1 MRVIIA
7 LAFVVV
13 PIAARPAHADSYI
26 GLSGGLALPLSDE
39 QYTDTVDT
47 SPVLGVRAGSYPKDF
62 GGYLSF
68 EWMPADVKSDGA
80 FGLDVSAHRF
90 RVIVGPEMRHAV
102 SNTLMVT
109 ARAGIGLDIAHDS
122 VSGTIF
128 GATVEDSE
136 TDLGL
141 GFEFAG
147 GLWFGVGGIQIGGEV
162 SLPVG
167 IHDDDPDE
175 NDYNYDYTAVDLQLL
190 AGVRFIS
197 H

>member
-1 MRVIIA
+1 
-7 LAFVVV
+7 
-13 PIAARPAHADSYI
+13 
-26 GLSGGLALPLSDE
+26 
-39 QYTDTVDT
+39 
-47 SPVLGVRAGSYPKDF
+47 
-62 GGYLSF
+62 
-68 EWMPADVKSDGA
+68 
-80 FGLDVSAHRF
+80 
-90 RVIVGPEMRHAV
+90 MRHAV
-102 SNTLMVT
+102 SNTLVVT

-122 VSGTIF
+122 VSGTVL

>member
-13 PIAARPAHADSYI
+13 PIAARTAHADSYV
-26 GLSGGLALPLSDE
+26 GLAGGLALPLADDD
-39 QYTDTVDT
+39 YTDTVDT
-47 SPVLGVRAGSYPKDF
+47 SPVLGARAGSYGKDF

-68 EWMPADVKSDGA
+68 EWMPADVKSDGT

-102 SNTLMVT
+102 SNTLSVT

-122 VSGTIF
+122 VSGTIL
-128 GATVEDSE
+128 GADIDSSE

-147 GLWFGVGGIQIGGEV
+147 GLWFGVGGVQVGGEI

-167 IHDDDPDE
+167 IHDDDASE

-190 AGVRFIS
+190 AGVRFTS